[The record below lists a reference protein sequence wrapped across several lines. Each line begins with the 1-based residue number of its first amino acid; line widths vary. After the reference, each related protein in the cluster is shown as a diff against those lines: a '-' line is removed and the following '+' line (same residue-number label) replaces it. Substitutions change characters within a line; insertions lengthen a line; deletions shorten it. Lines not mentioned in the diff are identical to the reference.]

1 MQMDKPTTEEI
12 SREKRENRQMNR
24 RRRVGRETTG
34 KAEVCEEAASVDSIN
49 VCLCRVFRRTDDVQ
63 RGVSARTT
71 AVARAKGNVDGQ
83 GILWGPE

>member
-1 MQMDKPTTEEI
+1 MQKDKPTTEER
-12 SREKRENRQMNR
+12 SRERRKNRQMSR
-24 RRRVGRETTG
+24 RKAGRETTS

-71 AVARAKGNVDGQ
+71 AVARAKRNVDGQ